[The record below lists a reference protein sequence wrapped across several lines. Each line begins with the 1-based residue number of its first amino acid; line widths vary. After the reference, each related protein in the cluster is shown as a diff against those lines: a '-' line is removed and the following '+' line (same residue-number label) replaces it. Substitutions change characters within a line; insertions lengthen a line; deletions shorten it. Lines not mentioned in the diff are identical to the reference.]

1 MHPIWTLLRCA
12 VAASLVFFLAAW
24 AMSASA
30 QPVPTSQPMQPSQPK
45 ALALDAGEKL
55 VLDGRLDEPAWR
67 RAPVHER
74 FVQFLPTDRQPPP
87 AGYRTTVQIVAQAD
101 ALVIGV
107 RAYDPSPQDIRAPLT
122 RRDQVRRDQDFIAVL
137 IDAVGD
143 RRAAQ
148 FVRVNAAGVIA
159 DGMYI
164 AAGDSEDFAPDF
176 DVDAAA
182 ARLEDG
188 YSVELRLPFIAL
200 RYPHDAAR
208 PPEGGMPEADGR
220 RLPVAGGA
228 PWRLMVARSV
238 PRESSMLLLSA
249 PLTKDGMSF
258 IAELQ
263 IIEGLEAAAERARH
277 QSLLMLRPELTL
289 RNTRERIDNRLVRE
303 ENRASLGADIK
314 WRPRAD
320 WVLDATLNP
329 DFSQVELDA
338 PQLAGNT
345 RFALSVP
352 EKRPFFLESTDV
364 IDQPIAGFYSRS
376 VTDPRYGLRATW
388 RAPKADATALTLRD
402 EGGGLVLRPGAF
414 GTGVFAQDGAS
425 QATLLRARRHDGA
438 LTSGALLS
446 DRDYGARGRNTVAG
460 ADVYWSPSAQDQ
472 LRARLI
478 GSRTTAGFDTQ
489 GQATRSAAENG
500 HWLELRW
507 NRRSDRWIVNADFD
521 DIAPR
526 FRNDNGFVDQAGVRR
541 FEGEL
546 IRRWGEVSALGIDTH
561 EFETYLWTEQ
571 VAARADAV
579 GGVAQGQTVERRWHP
594 GIWFAGPRNSEGW
607 AQLRFDAERVRPGGR
622 LHPTR
627 GAGAQLGWNPAPW
640 FTRLTIELTGGERV
654 DVEADR
660 LGRGADG
667 FIEAIVRGQVGGF
680 GVESEQKLQAG
691 FIDRSGQRVLTDSAA
706 RWLGVL
712 HLSARDS
719 LRVVWQAGRY
729 RRAAD
734 AALGIA
740 AAREDTRVWSLVFQH
755 RVGLGRNLSVGAT
768 RATTQ
773 PGRQR
778 KDEVFVKAA
787 LVL

>member
-12 VAASLVFFLAAW
+12 AVASLVFFLAAW
-24 AMSASA
+24 ATSSFG
-30 QPVPTSQPMQPSQPK
+30 QPR

-55 VLDGRLDEPAWR
+55 TLDGRLDEAVWQ
-67 RAPVHER
+67 RAPLHER
-74 FVQFLPTDRQPPP
+74 FVQFLPTDKQPPP
-87 AGYRTTVQIVAQAD
+87 AGYRTTVQVVAQAD

-122 RRDQVRRDQDFIAVL
+122 RRDQVKRDQDFIAVI

-176 DVDAAA
+176 DVEAAA
-182 ARLEDG
+182 ARTDDG
-188 YSVELRLPFIAL
+188 YSVEVRLPFMAL
-200 RYPHDAAR
+200 RYPHAAAW
-208 PPEGGMPEADGR
+208 PPEGGMPEVEGR
-220 RLPVAGGA
+220 RLPAAGGA
-228 PWRLMVARSV
+228 PWRLMVTRSV
-238 PRESSMLLLSA
+238 PRASSMLLLSA
-249 PLTKDGMSF
+249 PLTKDGLSF

-263 IIEGLEAAAERARH
+263 VIDGLEETAALARQ
-277 QSLLMLRPELTL
+277 QSLLMFRPELTL
-289 RNTRERIDNRLVRE
+289 RSTRERSEGAPTQRE
-303 ENRASLGADIK
+303 AKASLGADIK

-364 IDQPIAGFYSRS
+364 IDQPIVGFYSRS

-414 GTGVFAQDGAS
+414 GTEVFAQDGAS
-425 QATLLRARRHDGA
+425 QATLLRARRHDGSF
-438 LTSGALLS
+438 TSGALLS
-446 DRDYGARGRNTVAG
+446 DRDYGTRGRNTVAG
-460 ADVYWSPSAQDQ
+460 ADVYWSPSVQDQ
-472 LRARLI
+472 VRARLV
-478 GSRTTAGFDTQ
+478 GSRTTAGFDAQ
-489 GQATRSAAENG
+489 GQAARTAEEDG

-507 NRRSDRWIVNADFD
+507 SRRTDQWIVNANYNDV
-521 DIAPR
+521 APR
-526 FRNDNGFVDQAGVRR
+526 FRNDNGFVEQAGVRR

-546 IRRWGEVSALGIDTH
+546 IKRWGEVSAFGFDAH

-571 VAARADAV
+571 VMTRDDAAAGIA
-579 GGVAQGQTVERRWHP
+579 GGQVIERRWHP

-607 AQLRFDAERVRPGGR
+607 IQLRLDAERVRPGGR

-627 GAGAQLGWNPAPW
+627 GAGAQIGWNPAPW
-640 FTRLTIELTGGERV
+640 FTRLTMEASAGERV

-667 FIEAIVRGQVGGF
+667 FIEATVRGQIGGF
-680 GVESEQKLQAG
+680 GVESEQKLQAA
-691 FIDRSGQRVLTDSAA
+691 FIDRDGQRVLTDSAA

-719 LRVVWQAGRY
+719 LRAVWQASRY

-740 AAREDTRVWSLVFQH
+740 AVRDDMRTVSLVFQH
-755 RVGLGRNLSVGAT
+755 RVGLGRNVSVGAT
-768 RATTQ
+768 RATAR

>member
-1 MHPIWTLLRCA
+1 MHPIWTLLRCV
-12 VAASLVFFLAAW
+12 VAASLVFFVAVWATSAW
-24 AMSASA
+24 A
-30 QPVPTSQPMQPSQPK
+30 QPMLSSQPQ
-45 ALALDAGEKL
+45 ALGLPASEKL
-55 VLDGRLDEPAWR
+55 TLDGRLDEPVWQS
-67 RAPVHER
+67 APVHER
-74 FVQFLPTDRQPPP
+74 FVQYLPTDKQPPP
-87 AGYRTTVQIVAQAD
+87 AGYRTTVQVVAQVD

-176 DVDAAA
+176 DVEAAA
-182 ARLEDG
+182 ARLPDG

-200 RYPHDAAR
+200 RYPHD
-208 PPEGGMPEADGR
+208 
-220 RLPVAGGA
+220 GGA

-238 PRESSMLLLSA
+238 PRESSTLLLSA
-249 PLTKDGMSF
+249 PLTKDGLSF

-263 IIEGLEAAAERARH
+263 VIEGLEETAALARQ
-277 QSLLMLRPELTL
+277 QSLLMFRPELTL
-289 RNTRERIDNRLVRE
+289 RRTRERVGSAVVHE
-303 ENRASLGADIK
+303 EKRTSLGADIK

-402 EGGGLVLRPGAF
+402 EGGGIVLRPGAF
-414 GTGVFAQDGAS
+414 GTDVFSQDGAS

-438 LTSGALLS
+438 FTSGVLFS
-446 DRDYGARGRNTVAG
+446 ERDYGARGRNTVAG

-472 LRARLI
+472 LRARVV
-478 GSRTTAGFDTQ
+478 GSRTSAGFDAQ
-489 GQATRSAAENG
+489 GNATRTTDENG
-500 HWLELRW
+500 HWFEWRW
-507 NRRSDRWIVNADFD
+507 NHRTDHWVVNVDIN

-526 FRNDNGFVDQAGVRR
+526 FRNDNGFVEQAGVRHL
-541 FEGEL
+541 EGEL
-546 IRRWGEVSALGIDTH
+546 IRRWGEVRALGIDAH

-571 VAARADAV
+571 IVTRDDVAAGIA
-579 GGVAQGQTVERRWHP
+579 GGQVVERRWHP
-594 GIWFAGPRNSEGW
+594 GFWFAGPRNSEGW
-607 AQLRFDAERVRPGGR
+607 AHLRLDAERVRPGGR
-622 LHPTR
+622 LHPAR
-627 GAGAQLGWNPAPW
+627 GASAQIAWNPTPW
-640 FTRLTIELTGGERV
+640 FTRLTVEANAGERV

-667 FIEAIVRGQVGGF
+667 FVEAILRGSFGGF
-680 GVESEQKLQAG
+680 GVESEQKLQAA
-691 FIDRSGQRVLTDSAA
+691 FIDRDGQRVLTDSAA

-712 HLSARDS
+712 HLTARDS
-719 LRVVWQAGRY
+719 VRVVWQAGRY

-734 AALGIA
+734 ALLGIA
-740 AAREDTRVWSLVFQH
+740 AARDDTRALSLVFQH
-755 RVGLGRNLSVGAT
+755 RVGLGRNISVGAT

-773 PGRQR
+773 PGPQR
-778 KDEVFVKAA
+778 KDEIFFKAA
-787 LVL
+787 LAL

>member
-1 MHPIWTLLRCA
+1 MHPLWTLLRCA
-12 VAASLVFFLAAW
+12 VAASLVFFIAAW
-24 AMSASA
+24 ATSAFA
-30 QPVPTSQPMQPSQPK
+30 QPR
-45 ALALDAGEKL
+45 ALALDASEKL
-55 VLDGRLDEPAWR
+55 TLDGRLDEPAWQ

-74 FVQFLPTDRQPPP
+74 FVQYLPTDRQPPP
-87 AGYRTTVQIVAQAD
+87 AGLRSTVQVLVQDD

-107 RAYDPSPQDIRAPLT
+107 RAHDSKPQDIRAPLT
-122 RRDQVRRDQDFIAVL
+122 RRDQVKRDQDFIAVI

-176 DVDAAA
+176 DVEAAA
-182 ARLEDG
+182 ARQGDG
-188 YSVELRLPFIAL
+188 YSVEVRLPFIAL
-200 RYPHDAAR
+200 RYPHH
-208 PPEGGMPEADGR
+208 
-220 RLPVAGGA
+220 GGA
-228 PWRLMVARSV
+228 PWRLMIARSV
-238 PRESSMLLLSA
+238 PRASSTLLLSA
-249 PLTKDGMSF
+249 PLTKDGLSF

-263 IIEGLEAAAERARH
+263 VIEGLEEATERARH
-277 QSLLMLRPELTL
+277 QSLLMVRPELTL
-289 RNTRERIDNRLVRE
+289 RGTRERSGGVLVRE
-303 ENRASLGADIK
+303 ENKAALGADIK

-338 PQLAGNT
+338 PQLSGNT
-345 RFALSVP
+345 RFALSVL

-414 GTGVFAQDGAS
+414 ATGVFAQDGAS

-438 LTSGALLS
+438 FTSGVLLS
-446 DRDYGARGRNTVAG
+446 ERDYGARGRNTVAG
-460 ADVYWSPSAQDQ
+460 ADVYWSPGTQDQ
-472 LRARLI
+472 LRARWV
-478 GSRTTAGFDTQ
+478 GSRTSAGFDGQ
-489 GQATRSAAENG
+489 GKALRVADEDG
-500 HWLELRW
+500 HWLQLRW
-507 NRRSDRWIVNADFD
+507 NRRTDHWIVNADFN

-526 FRNDNGFVDQAGVRR
+526 FRNDNGFVERAGVRH

-546 IRRWGEVSALGIDTH
+546 IRRWGEVGALGLAAH

-571 VAARADAV
+571 IVTRNDAAAGIA
-579 GGVAQGQTVERRWHP
+579 GGQVVERRWHP
-594 GIWFAGPRNSEGW
+594 GIWFAGPRNSEGF
-607 AQLRFDAERVRPGGR
+607 AHLRLDAERVRPGGR
-622 LHPTR
+622 LHTTR
-627 GAGAQLGWNPAPW
+627 GVSAQLGWNPAPW
-640 FTRLTIELTGGERV
+640 FTRLTMELNAGDEV

-660 LGRGADG
+660 VGRGADG
-667 FIEAIVRGQVGGF
+667 YVEAILRGQVGGF
-680 GVESEQKLQAG
+680 GVESEQKLQAA
-691 FIDRSGQRVLTDSAA
+691 FIDRDGQRVLTDSAA

-719 LRVVWQAGRY
+719 LRVVWQAACY

-734 AALGIA
+734 AALAIA
-740 AAREDTRVWSLVFQH
+740 PAREDMRTTSLVFQH
-755 RVGLGRNLSVGAT
+755 RVGLGRHVSVGAT
-768 RATTQ
+768 RATIQ
-773 PGRQR
+773 PGNGR

>member
-1 MHPIWTLLRCA
+1 MHPIWTLLRC
-12 VAASLVFFLAAW
+12 VVVASLVFFFAAW
-24 AMSASA
+24 ATSSFA
-30 QPVPTSQPMQPSQPK
+30 QPR
-45 ALALDAGEKL
+45 ALGLDAGEKL
-55 VLDGRLDEPAWR
+55 TLDGRLDEPAWQ
-67 RAPVHER
+67 RAPLHER
-74 FVQFLPTDRQPPP
+74 FVQFLPTDKQPPP
-87 AGYRTTVQIVAQAD
+87 AGYRTTVQVLAQDD

-122 RRDQVRRDQDFIAVL
+122 RRDQVKRDQDFIAVV

-176 DVDAAA
+176 DVEAAA
-182 ARLEDG
+182 ARQVDG
-188 YSVELRLPFIAL
+188 YSVEVRLPFIAL
-200 RYPHDAAR
+200 RYPH
-208 PPEGGMPEADGR
+208 E
-220 RLPVAGGA
+220 GGA
-228 PWRLMVARSV
+228 PWRVMVARSV
-238 PRESSMLLLSA
+238 PRASSTLLLSA
-249 PLTKDGMSF
+249 PLTKDGLSF

-263 IIEGLEAAAERARH
+263 VIEGLEAAAERARH
-277 QSLLMLRPELTL
+277 QSLLMFRPELTL
-289 RNTRERIDNRLVRE
+289 RGTRERSNGTPTLRE
-303 ENRASLGADIK
+303 NKASLGADIK

-352 EKRPFFLESTDV
+352 EKRPFFLESTDI

-376 VTDPRYGLRATW
+376 VTDPSVGLRATW

-402 EGGGLVLRPGAF
+402 DGGGLVLLPGAF
-414 GTGVFAQDGAS
+414 GTEVFAQDGAS

-438 LTSGALLS
+438 FTSGVLFS

-472 LRARLI
+472 LRARLV
-478 GSRTTAGFDTQ
+478 GSRTSAGFDSQ
-489 GQATRSAAENG
+489 GQATRTADADG
-500 HWLELRW
+500 HWLQLRW
-507 NRRSDRWIVNADFD
+507 NRRTDDWIVNADLN

-526 FRNDNGFVDQAGVRR
+526 FRNDNGFVEQAGVRR
-541 FEGEL
+541 IEAEV
-546 IRRWGEVSALGIDTH
+546 IRRWGEAGAFGIEAH

-571 VAARADAV
+571 IVTRDDAAAGIAGGQVVERRTSARDA
-579 GGVAQGQTVERRWHP
+579 RRWHP

-607 AQLRFDAERVRPGGR
+607 LQLRLDSERVRPGGR
-622 LHPTR
+622 LHATR

-640 FTRLTIELTGGERV
+640 FTRLTMEANVGDRV

-667 FIEAIVRGQVGGF
+667 SIEATVRGQLGGF
-680 GVESEQKLQAG
+680 GVESEQELQAA
-691 FIDRSGQRVLTDSAA
+691 FIDRGGQRVLTDSAA

-734 AALGIA
+734 LALGIP
-740 AAREDTRVWSLVFQH
+740 AAREDTRTVSLVFQH
-755 RVGLGRNLSVGAT
+755 RVGLGRNVSVGAT
-768 RATTQ
+768 RASVE

>member
-12 VAASLVFFLAAW
+12 VVASLAFFLAAW
-24 AMSASA
+24 ATSSFA
-30 QPVPTSQPMQPSQPK
+30 QPRAV
-45 ALALDAGEKL
+45 ALGAGEKL
-55 VLDGRLDEPAWR
+55 TLDGRLDEPAWQ
-67 RAPVHER
+67 RAPLHER
-74 FVQFLPTDRQPPP
+74 FVQFLPTDKQPPP
-87 AGYRTTVQIVAQAD
+87 AGYRTTVQVLAQDD

-122 RRDQVRRDQDFIAVL
+122 RRDQVKRDQDFIAVV

-176 DVDAAA
+176 DVEAAA
-182 ARLEDG
+182 ARQGDG
-188 YSVELRLPFIAL
+188 YSVEVRLPFIAL
-200 RYPHDAAR
+200 RYPH
-208 PPEGGMPEADGR
+208 ES
-220 RLPVAGGA
+220 GA

-238 PRESSMLLLSA
+238 PRASSMLLLSA
-249 PLTKDGMSF
+249 PLAKDGLSF

-263 IIEGLEAAAERARH
+263 VIEGLEAATELARR
-277 QSLLMLRPELTL
+277 QSLLLFRPELTL
-289 RNTRERIDNRLVRE
+289 RSTRERSGNVLIRE
-303 ENRASLGADIK
+303 ESKASLGADIK

-320 WVLDATLNP
+320 WVFDATLNP

-388 RAPKADATALTLRD
+388 RGPLADATALTLRD

-414 GTGVFAQDGAS
+414 GTDVFAQDGAS

-438 LTSGALLS
+438 FTSGVLFS
-446 DRDYGARGRNTVAG
+446 ERDYGARGRNTVAG

-472 LRARLI
+472 LRARLV
-478 GSRTTAGFDTQ
+478 GSRTSAGFDSQ
-489 GQATRSAAENG
+489 GKATRTADADG
-500 HWLELRW
+500 HWLQLRW
-507 NRRSDRWIVNADFD
+507 NRRTDHWIVNADFN

-526 FRNDNGFVDQAGVRR
+526 FRNDNGFVEQAGVRH

-546 IRRWGEVSALGIDTH
+546 IRRWGEVGALGIEAH

-571 VAARADAV
+571 VVTRDDAAAGIA
-579 GGVAQGQTVERRWHP
+579 GGQVVERRWHP

-607 AQLRFDAERVRPGGR
+607 AHLRLDAERVRPGGR

-627 GAGAQLGWNPAPW
+627 GASAQLGWNPAPW
-640 FTRLTIELTGGERV
+640 FTRLTMELNAGDKV

-660 LGRGADG
+660 VGRGADG
-667 FIEAIVRGQVGGF
+667 FVEATVRGQLGGF
-680 GVESEQKLQAG
+680 GVESEQKLQAT
-691 FIDRSGQRVLTDSAA
+691 FIDRDGQRVLTDSAA

-719 LRVVWQAGRY
+719 LRAVWQAGRY

-740 AAREDTRVWSLVFQH
+740 AAREDTRTTSLVFQH
-755 RVGLGRNLSVGAT
+755 RVGLGRSVSVGAT

-773 PGRQR
+773 PGNER
-778 KDEVFVKAA
+778 KDELFFKAA
-787 LVL
+787 FTL

>member
-12 VAASLVFFLAAW
+12 VVASLAFFLAAW
-24 AMSASA
+24 ATSSFA
-30 QPVPTSQPMQPSQPK
+30 QPRAV
-45 ALALDAGEKL
+45 ALGAGEKL
-55 VLDGRLDEPAWR
+55 TLDGRLDEPAWQ
-67 RAPVHER
+67 RAPLHER
-74 FVQFLPTDRQPPP
+74 FVQFLPTDKQPPP
-87 AGYRTTVQIVAQAD
+87 AGYRTTVQVLAQDD

-122 RRDQVRRDQDFIAVL
+122 RRDQVKRDQDFIAIV

-176 DVDAAA
+176 DVEAAA
-182 ARLEDG
+182 ARHGDG
-188 YSVELRLPFIAL
+188 YSVEVRLPFIAL
-200 RYPHDAAR
+200 RYPH
-208 PPEGGMPEADGR
+208 ES
-220 RLPVAGGA
+220 GA

-238 PRESSMLLLSA
+238 PRASSMLLLSA
-249 PLTKDGMSF
+249 PLAKDGLSF

-263 IIEGLEAAAERARH
+263 VIEGLEAATELARR
-277 QSLLMLRPELTL
+277 QSLLLFRPELTL
-289 RNTRERIDNRLVRE
+289 RSTRERSGNVLIRE
-303 ENRASLGADIK
+303 ESKASLGADIK

-320 WVLDATLNP
+320 WVFDATLNP

-388 RAPKADATALTLRD
+388 RGPLADATALTLRD

-414 GTGVFAQDGAS
+414 GTDVFAQDGAS

-438 LTSGALLS
+438 FTSGVLVS
-446 DRDYGARGRNTVAG
+446 ERDYGARGRNTVAG
-460 ADVYWSPSAQDQ
+460 ADVYWSPSTQDQ
-472 LRARLI
+472 LRARLV
-478 GSRTTAGFDTQ
+478 GSRTSAGFDSQ
-489 GQATRSAAENG
+489 GKATRTADADG
-500 HWLELRW
+500 HWLQLRW
-507 NRRSDRWIVNADFD
+507 NRRTDHWIVNADFN

-526 FRNDNGFVDQAGVRR
+526 FRNDNGFVEQAGVRH

-546 IRRWGEVSALGIDTH
+546 IRRWGEVGALGIEAH

-571 VAARADAV
+571 VVTRDDAAAGIA
-579 GGVAQGQTVERRWHP
+579 GGQVVERRWHP

-607 AQLRFDAERVRPGGR
+607 AHLRLDAERVRPGGR

-627 GAGAQLGWNPAPW
+627 GASAQLGWNPAPW
-640 FTRLTIELTGGERV
+640 FTRLTMELNAGDKV

-660 LGRGADG
+660 VGRGADG
-667 FIEAIVRGQVGGF
+667 FVEATVRGQLGGF
-680 GVESEQKLQAG
+680 GVESEQKLQAT
-691 FIDRSGQRVLTDSAA
+691 FIDRDGQRVLTDSAA

-719 LRVVWQAGRY
+719 LRAVWQAGRY

-740 AAREDTRVWSLVFQH
+740 AAREDTRTTSLVFQH
-755 RVGLGRNLSVGAT
+755 RVGLGRSVSVGAT

-773 PGRQR
+773 PGNER
-778 KDEVFVKAA
+778 KDELFFKAA
-787 LVL
+787 FTL

>member
-12 VAASLVFFLAAW
+12 VVASLVFFLAVW
-24 AMSASA
+24 ATSALA
-30 QPVPTSQPMQPSQPK
+30 QPMQSSQPR
-45 ALALDAGEKL
+45 ALAPGAGEKL
-55 VLDGRLDEPAWR
+55 TLDGRLDEPAWQ
-67 RAPVHER
+67 RAPLHER
-74 FVQFLPTDRQPPP
+74 FVQFLPTDKQPPP
-87 AGYRTTVQIVAQAD
+87 AGYRTTVQVLAQDD

-107 RAYDPSPQDIRAPLT
+107 RAYDPRPQDIRAPLT
-122 RRDQVRRDQDFIAVL
+122 RRDQVKRDQDFIAVV

-176 DVDAAA
+176 DVEAAA
-182 ARLEDG
+182 ARLDDG

-200 RYPHDAAR
+200 RYPH
-208 PPEGGMPEADGR
+208 E
-220 RLPVAGGA
+220 GGA

-238 PRESSMLLLSA
+238 PRASSMLLLSA
-249 PLTKDGMSF
+249 PLTKDGLSF

-263 IIEGLEAAAERARH
+263 VIEGLEETAERARQ
-277 QSLLMLRPELTL
+277 QSLLMFRPELIL
-289 RNTRERIDNRLVRE
+289 RSTRERSDGVPTLR
-303 ENRASLGADIK
+303 ENRISLGADIK

-402 EGGGLVLRPGAF
+402 EGGGVVLRPGAF
-414 GTGVFAQDGAS
+414 GTDVFAQDGAS
-425 QATLLRARRHDGA
+425 QATLLRARRHDGDV
-438 LTSGALLS
+438 TSGALLS

-460 ADVYWSPSAQDQ
+460 GDLYWSPSAQDQ
-472 LRARLI
+472 LRARLV
-478 GSRTTAGFDTQ
+478 GSRTTAGFDAQ
-489 GQATRSAAENG
+489 GSAVRSNDQTG

-507 NRRSDRWIVNADFD
+507 NRRTDHWIVNADVN

-526 FRNDNGFVDQAGVRR
+526 FRNDNGFVEQAGVRR

-546 IRRWGEVSALGIDTH
+546 VKRWGETSAFGFDAH

-571 VAARADAV
+571 VVTRDDAANGIV
-579 GGVAQGQTVERRWHP
+579 GGQYVERRWHP

-607 AQLRFDAERVRPGGR
+607 VQMRLDAERVRPGGR

-627 GAGAQLGWNPAPW
+627 GAGAQIGWNPAPW
-640 FTRLTIELTGGERV
+640 FTRLVMEANAGDRV

-667 FIEAIVRGQVGGF
+667 FIEATVRGQLGGF
-680 GVESEQKLQAG
+680 GVESEQKLQAA
-691 FIDRSGQRVLTDSAA
+691 FIDRDGQRVLTDSAA

-712 HLSARDS
+712 HLTARDS

-734 AALGIA
+734 ALLGIA
-740 AAREDTRVWSLVFQH
+740 AVRDDTRALSLVFQH
-755 RVGLGRNLSVGAT
+755 RVGLGRNISVGAT

-778 KDEVFVKAA
+778 KDEIFFKAA
-787 LVL
+787 LAL

>member
-1 MHPIWTLLRCA
+1 MHPIWTLLRC
-12 VAASLVFFLAAW
+12 VVVASLVFFLAAW
-24 AMSASA
+24 ATSAFA
-30 QPVPTSQPMQPSQPK
+30 QPR
-45 ALALDAGEKL
+45 ALALGNDKL
-55 VLDGRLDEPAWR
+55 TLDGRLAEPAWQA
-67 RAPVHER
+67 APLHER
-74 FVQFLPTDRQPPP
+74 FVQYLPTDKQPPP
-87 AGYRTTVQIVAQAD
+87 AGYRTTVQVLAQDD

-122 RRDQVRRDQDFIAVL
+122 RRDQVRRDQDFIAVV

-176 DVDAAA
+176 DVEAAA
-182 ARLEDG
+182 ARLDDG
-188 YSVELRLPFIAL
+188 YSVEVRLPFIAL
-200 RYPHDAAR
+200 RYPH
-208 PPEGGMPEADGR
+208 E
-220 RLPVAGGA
+220 GGA

-238 PRESSMLLLSA
+238 PRASSTLLLSA
-249 PLTKDGMSF
+249 PLTKDGLSF

-263 IIEGLEAAAERARH
+263 VIEGLEAAAERARH

-289 RNTRERIDNRLVRE
+289 RSTRERIGTALVQE
-303 ENRASLGADIK
+303 ERKASLGADIK

-388 RAPKADATALTLRD
+388 RAPKADATVLTLRD
-402 EGGGLVLRPGAF
+402 EGGGLVLLPGAF
-414 GTGVFAQDGAS
+414 GTDVFAQDGAS
-425 QATLLRARRHDGA
+425 QATLLRARRHDGEF
-438 LTSGALLS
+438 TSGVLFS

-460 ADVYWSPSAQDQ
+460 GDVYWSPSAQDQ
-472 LRARLI
+472 LRARLV
-478 GSRTTAGFDTQ
+478 GSRTSAGFDSR
-489 GQATRSAAENG
+489 GQATRTADADG
-500 HWLELRW
+500 HWLQLRW
-507 NRRSDRWIVNADFD
+507 NHRSDHWIVNADLN

-526 FRNDNGFVDQAGVRR
+526 FRNDNGFVEQAGVRH

-546 IRRWGEVSALGIDTH
+546 IKRWGEVGALGLAAH

-571 VAARADAV
+571 VVTRDDAANAIA
-579 GGVAQGQTVERRWHP
+579 GGQYVTRRWHP

-607 AQLRFDAERVRPGGR
+607 AHLRLDAERVRPGGR

-627 GAGAQLGWNPAPW
+627 GASAQLGWNPAPW
-640 FTRLTIELTGGERV
+640 FTRLTMELNAGDKV

-660 LGRGADG
+660 VGRGADG
-667 FIEAIVRGQVGGF
+667 FIEATVRGQIGGF
-680 GVESEQKLQAG
+680 GVESEQKLQAA
-691 FIDRSGQRVLTDSAA
+691 FIDRGGQRVLTDSAA

-740 AAREDTRVWSLVFQH
+740 PAREDTRTTSLVFQH
-755 RVGLGRNLSVGAT
+755 RVGLGRNVSVGAT
-768 RATTQ
+768 RSTTQ
-773 PGRQR
+773 PGNER
-778 KDEVFVKAA
+778 KDEIFFKAA

>member
-12 VAASLVFFLAAW
+12 AVASLVFFIAAW
-24 AMSASA
+24 ATSALA
-30 QPVPTSQPMQPSQPK
+30 QPK
-45 ALALDAGEKL
+45 ALDVDANEKL
-55 VLDGRLDEPAWR
+55 TLDGRLDEPAWQ
-67 RAPVHER
+67 RAPLHER
-74 FVQFLPTDRQPPP
+74 FVQYLPTDKQPPP
-87 AGYRTTVQIVAQAD
+87 SGYRTTVQVLAQDD

-107 RAYDPSPQDIRAPLT
+107 RAYDPRPQEIRAPLT
-122 RRDQVRRDQDFIAVL
+122 RRDQVKRDQDFIAV
-137 IDAVGD
+137 IVDAVGD

-176 DVDAAA
+176 DVEAAT

-188 YSVELRLPFIAL
+188 YSVEVRLPFIAL
-200 RYPHDAAR
+200 RYPHAAAR
-208 PPEGGMPEADGR
+208 LPEGGMPEAEGR
-220 RLPVAGGA
+220 RLPASGGA
-228 PWRLMVARSV
+228 PWRLMIARSV
-238 PRESSMLLLSA
+238 PRASSMLLLSA
-249 PLTKDGMSF
+249 PLTKDGLSF

-263 IIEGLEAAAERARH
+263 VIEGLEAASERARQH
-277 QSLLMLRPELTL
+277 SLLMLRPELTL
-289 RNTRERIDNRLVRE
+289 RSTRERRGGVLVQE
-303 ENRASLGADIK
+303 ERKASFGADIK

-364 IDQPIAGFYSRS
+364 IDQPITGFYSRS

-388 RAPKADATALTLRD
+388 RAPNADATALTLRD

-414 GTGVFAQDGAS
+414 GTDVLAQDGAS
-425 QATLLRARRHDGA
+425 QATLLRARRHDGEF
-438 LTSGALLS
+438 TSGVLFS

-472 LRARLI
+472 LRARLV
-478 GSRTTAGFDTQ
+478 GSHTTAGFDAQ
-489 GQATRSAAENG
+489 GQATRSAADNG

-507 NRRSDRWIVNADFD
+507 NRRTDHWIVNADIN
-521 DIAPR
+521 DIAAR
-526 FRNDNGFVDQAGVRR
+526 FRNDNGFVEQAGVRH

-546 IRRWGEVSALGIDTH
+546 IRRWGEVPLLGVVAH

-571 VAARADAV
+571 VMTRDDAANGIV
-579 GGVAQGQTVERRWHP
+579 GGQYVVRRWHP
-594 GIWFAGPRNSEGW
+594 GLWFAGPRNSEGW
-607 AQLRFDAERVRPGGR
+607 AHLRLDAERVRPGGR

-627 GAGAQLGWNPAPW
+627 GASAQIGWNPAPW
-640 FTRLTIELTGGERV
+640 FTRLTMEANAGDKV

-660 LGRGADG
+660 VGRGADG
-667 FIEAIVRGQVGGF
+667 FIEATVRGSIGGF
-680 GVESEQKLQAG
+680 GVESEQKLQAAY
-691 FIDRSGQRVLTDSAA
+691 IDRDGQRVLTDSAA

-734 AALGIA
+734 APLGIA
-740 AAREDTRVWSLVFQH
+740 AASDDTRVWSLVFQH
-755 RVGLGRNLSVGAT
+755 RVGLGRNISVGAT
-768 RATTQ
+768 RATVE

-778 KDEVFVKAA
+778 KDEIFFKAA
-787 LVL
+787 LAL

>member
-1 MHPIWTLLRCA
+1 MHPIWTLLRCV

-24 AMSASA
+24 ATSALA
-30 QPVPTSQPMQPSQPK
+30 QPIQPSQPR

-55 VLDGRLDEPAWR
+55 TLDGRLDEPVWQ
-67 RAPVHER
+67 RAPLHER

-87 AGYRTTVQIVAQAD
+87 AGYRTTVQVVAQAD

-122 RRDQVRRDQDFIAVL
+122 RRDQVKRDQDFIAVL
-137 IDAVGD
+137 VDAVGD

-176 DVDAAA
+176 DVEAAA
-182 ARLEDG
+182 ARLADG
-188 YSVELRLPFIAL
+188 YSVEVRLPFIAL
-200 RYPHDAAR
+200 RYPHD
-208 PPEGGMPEADGR
+208 
-220 RLPVAGGA
+220 GGA

-238 PRESSMLLLSA
+238 PRASSTLLLSA

-258 IAELQ
+258 IAEMQ
-263 IIEGLEAAAERARH
+263 VIEGLEAAAESARQH
-277 QSLLMLRPELTL
+277 SLLMLRPELTL
-289 RNTRERIDNRLVRE
+289 RGTRERSGGVLVHE
-303 ENRASLGADIK
+303 ENKASLGADIK

-425 QATLLRARRHDGA
+425 QATLLRARRHDGDF
-438 LTSGALLS
+438 TSGALLS
-446 DRDYGARGRNTVAG
+446 DRDYGTRGRNTMAG

-472 LRARLI
+472 LRARLV
-478 GSRTTAGFDTQ
+478 GSRTTAGFDAQ
-489 GQATRSAAENG
+489 GQATRTTAENG

-507 NRRSDRWIVNADFD
+507 NRRTDHWIVNADFD

-541 FEGEL
+541 FEVEV
-546 IRRWGEVSALGIDTH
+546 IRRWGEVPLLGFDAH

-571 VAARADAV
+571 VMTRDDPAAGIA
-579 GGVAQGQTVERRWHP
+579 GGQYVERRWHP
-594 GIWFAGPRNSEGW
+594 GIWFAGPLNSEGW
-607 AQLRFDAERVRPGGR
+607 VQLRIDAERVRPGGR

-627 GAGAQLGWNPAPW
+627 GAGAQFGWNPAPW
-640 FTRLTIELTGGERV
+640 FTRLTMELNAGDRV

-667 FIEAIVRGQVGGF
+667 FVEAIVRGQIGGF

-691 FIDRSGQRVLTDSAA
+691 FIDRDGQRVLTDSAA

-712 HLSARDS
+712 HLTARDS
-719 LRVVWQAGRY
+719 LRAVWQAGRY
-729 RRAAD
+729 RRASD

-740 AAREDTRVWSLVFQH
+740 AARDDTRTLSLVFQH
-755 RVGLGRNLSVGAT
+755 RVGLGRNVSVGAT
-768 RATTQ
+768 RATIQ
-773 PGRQR
+773 PGKQR

>member
-12 VAASLVFFLAAW
+12 VVASLVFFLAVW
-24 AMSASA
+24 ATSALA
-30 QPVPTSQPMQPSQPK
+30 QPMQSSQPR
-45 ALALDAGEKL
+45 ALAPGAGEKL
-55 VLDGRLDEPAWR
+55 TLDGRLDEPAWQ

-74 FVQFLPTDRQPPP
+74 FVQFLPTDKQPPP
-87 AGYRTTVQIVAQAD
+87 AGYRTTVQVIAQND

-107 RAYDPSPQDIRAPLT
+107 RAYDPAPQDIRAPLT
-122 RRDQVRRDQDFIAVL
+122 RRDQVKRDQDFIAVV

-159 DGMYI
+159 DGLYI

-176 DVDAAA
+176 DVEAAA
-182 ARLEDG
+182 ARQGDG

-200 RYPHDAAR
+200 RYPH
-208 PPEGGMPEADGR
+208 E
-220 RLPVAGGA
+220 GGA

-238 PRESSMLLLSA
+238 PRASSMLLLSA
-249 PLTKDGMSF
+249 PLTKDGLSF

-263 IIEGLEAAAERARH
+263 VIEGLEETAERARQ
-277 QSLLMLRPELTL
+277 QSLLMFRPELTL
-289 RNTRERIDNRLVRE
+289 RSTRERSDGVPTLRE
-303 ENRASLGADIK
+303 NKISLGADIK

-402 EGGGLVLRPGAF
+402 EGGGLVLLPGAF
-414 GTGVFAQDGAS
+414 GTDVFAQDGAS
-425 QATLLRARRHDGA
+425 QATLLRARRHDGEF
-438 LTSGALLS
+438 TSGVLFS
-446 DRDYGARGRNTVAG
+446 DRDYGAHGRNTVAG

-472 LRARLI
+472 LRARLV
-478 GSRTTAGFDTQ
+478 GSRTSAGFDGQ
-489 GQATRSAAENG
+489 GRATRITDADG
-500 HWLELRW
+500 HWLQLRW
-507 NRRSDRWIVNADFD
+507 SRRTDHWIVNADLN

-526 FRNDNGFVDQAGVRR
+526 FRNDNGFVEQAGVHR

-546 IRRWGEVSALGIDTH
+546 IRRWGEVSALGFAVH

-571 VAARADAV
+571 VVTRDDAPAGIA
-579 GGVAQGQTVERRWHP
+579 GGQVVERRWHP

-607 AQLRFDAERVRPGGR
+607 LQLRLDSERVRPGGR

-640 FTRLTIELTGGERV
+640 FTRLTMELNAGDKV

-667 FIEAIVRGQVGGF
+667 YIEATVRGQLGGF
-680 GVESEQKLQAG
+680 GVESEQKLQAA
-691 FIDRSGQRVLTDSAA
+691 FIDRGGQRVLSDSAA

-719 LRVVWQAGRY
+719 LRAVWQAGRY

-734 AALGIA
+734 AMLGIA
-740 AAREDTRVWSLVFQH
+740 PAREDTEQEEEDDNVEDHGPRSSPRQLT
-755 RVGLGRNLSVGAT
+755 T
-768 RATTQ
+768 RE
-773 PGRQR
+773 PP
-778 KDEVFVKAA
+778 
-787 LVL
+787 

>member
-1 MHPIWTLLRCA
+1 MHPIWTLLRCV
-12 VAASLVFFLAAW
+12 VAASLVFFIAVWATSALA
-24 AMSASA
+24 
-30 QPVPTSQPMQPSQPK
+30 QPK
-45 ALALDAGEKL
+45 ALGLDTGEKL
-55 VLDGRLDEPAWR
+55 TLDGRLDEPAWQS
-67 RAPVHER
+67 APVHER
-74 FVQFLPTDRQPPP
+74 FVQYLPTDKQPPP
-87 AGYRTTVQIVAQAD
+87 AGYRTTVQVIAQAD

-107 RAYDPSPQDIRAPLT
+107 RAYDPRPQDIRAPLT
-122 RRDQVRRDQDFIAVL
+122 RRDQVKRDQDFIAVL

-159 DGMYI
+159 DGMYV

-176 DVDAAA
+176 DVEAAA
-182 ARLEDG
+182 ARQDDG

-200 RYPHDAAR
+200 RYPHD
-208 PPEGGMPEADGR
+208 
-220 RLPVAGGA
+220 GGA

-238 PRESSMLLLSA
+238 PRESSTLLLSA
-249 PLTKDGMSF
+249 PLTKDGLSF

-263 IIEGLEAAAERARH
+263 VIEGLEAAAERARH

-289 RNTRERIDNRLVRE
+289 RSTRERSGGVLLRE
-303 ENRASLGADIK
+303 EQKASLGADIK

-402 EGGGLVLRPGAF
+402 EGGGIVLRPGAF
-414 GTGVFAQDGAS
+414 GTDVFSQDGAS
-425 QATLLRARRHDGA
+425 QATLLRARSHDGEF
-438 LTSGALLS
+438 TSGVLFS
-446 DRDYGARGRNTVAG
+446 ERDYGARGRNTVAG

-472 LRARLI
+472 LRARAV
-478 GSRTTAGFDTQ
+478 GSRTSAGFDAQ
-489 GQATRSAAENG
+489 GNATRMADENG
-500 HWLELRW
+500 HWFELRW
-507 NRRSDRWIVNADFD
+507 NHRTDHWAVNVDVNQ
-521 DIAPR
+521 IAPR
-526 FRNDNGFVDQAGVRR
+526 FRNDNGFVEQAGVRH

-546 IRRWGEVSALGIDTH
+546 IRRWGEVPFLGIEAH

-571 VAARADAV
+571 VVTRDDPAAGIA
-579 GGVAQGQTVERRWHP
+579 GGQVVARRWHP
-594 GIWFAGPRNSEGW
+594 GIWFAGPRNGEGW
-607 AQLRFDAERVRPGGR
+607 AHLRLDAERVRPGGL

-627 GAGAQLGWNPAPW
+627 GASAQLGWNPAPW
-640 FTRLTIELTGGERV
+640 FTRLTVEANAGERV

-667 FIEAIVRGQVGGF
+667 FVEAILRGSFGGF
-680 GVESEQKLQAG
+680 GVESEQKLQAA
-691 FIDRSGQRVLTDSAA
+691 FIDRDGQRVLTDSAA

-712 HLSARDS
+712 HLTARDS
-719 LRVVWQAGRY
+719 VRVVWQAGRY

-734 AALGIA
+734 ALLGIA
-740 AAREDTRVWSLVFQH
+740 AARDDTRALSLVFQH
-755 RVGLGRNLSVGAT
+755 RVGLGRNISVGAT
-768 RATTQ
+768 RATIQ

-778 KDEVFVKAA
+778 KDEIFFKAA
-787 LVL
+787 LAL